1 MNIIKW
7 IVVFTGLTITA
18 GCASTPPRVTGTE
31 GAGSASDV
39 AGLSEDS
46 VDTDGDSIVDADDS
60 CPDTDEQALVD
71 DTGCE
76 VRMGAVEGLN
86 FGPDEVTLSGGAEQV
101 IDRYIEVLNRY
112 PDITVT
118 VEGHT
123 DNRGAAE
130 SNLELSKERVVS
142 VVRYMVGNGINPDR
156 IKPYG
161 YGESRP
167 RAANATAEG
176 REQNRRIEI
185 NVINGLL

>member
-1 MNIIKW
+1 MKIIKW

-18 GCASTPPRVTGTE
+18 GCASSPPRVTGTE
-31 GAGSASDV
+31 GGGTSNEV
-39 AGLSEDS
+39 AGPAEGP
-46 VDTDGDSIVDADDS
+46 VDTDGDSIADVDDS

-76 VRMGAVEGLN
+76 VRMGAVDGLN
-86 FGPDEVTLSGGAEQV
+86 FGPDEVTLSDGAEQV

-112 PDITVT
+112 PEITVT

-123 DNRGAAE
+123 DNRGSAE

-142 VVRYMVGNGINPDR
+142 VVRYMVSNGINPDR

>member
-1 MNIIKW
+1 MKNIKW

-18 GCASTPPRVTGTE
+18 GCASSPPRVTGTE
-31 GAGSASDV
+31 GVGTSSGVD
-39 AGLSEDS
+39 GLPEGS
-46 VDTDGDSIVDADDS
+46 VDTDGDSIVDADDQ

-71 DTGCE
+71 DSGCE
-76 VRMGAVEGLN
+76 VRMGAVDGLN

-101 IDRYIEVLNRY
+101 IDRYIQVLNRY
-112 PDITVT
+112 PDLTVT

-123 DNRGAAE
+123 DNRGSAE